1 MGKPSA
7 GYTAES
13 DSCQM
18 LTRGSETSQYP
29 KEKKTIVISQVAAS
43 ETEKAQTMLTSVRLN
58 LFEHTEVHMGL

>member
-43 ETEKAQTMLTSVRLN
+43 ETEKAQTMLTSVCWN